1 MVKND
6 GWWPH
11 IFLPLYQTKATILAK
26 KNHRLAIFIYLL
38 QKNYAVTKKFS
49 VGILKQMP
57 E

>member
-1 MVKND
+1 MMV
-6 GWWPH
+6 GGL
-11 IFLPLYQTKATILAK
+11 IYSFLSLTKATILAK